1 LIASAVIGRDRDW
14 QEAQKS
20 SPRDFTRVR
29 SIAVAVS
36 EATSEGPVDSQQRA
50 ASGRTIYDTG
60 KFLHTSCGEDRS
72 SHGPEEV
79 RNSRSRSG
87 SRARAQGLAKRR
99 RRSRSGSRC
108 RYLEHAASRY
118 DSRERYGS
126 RKRSGSR
133 ERYGNR
139 EHYSRRERSGSRER
153 FRASHSYGGG
163 VALRDT
169 ACSGSDPRSRSR
181 SRSHGPHAGY
191 GRRQDP
197 RDTRQRNDG
206 REQREAAPLSK
217 SRNVDQAASKPEVA
231 SSRGA
236 PVQSAWAGSA
246 AVRRIPLPFAEYG
259 HLYAFDP
266 FTGVLFEASRQF
278 YYDAGA
284 QLYLDA
290 RTSTYLRLVGAA
302 AAGAGRLEEPVFEPY
317 QPPLP
322 AGAPP
327 PRAGLPVQVAMT
339 VAAAALPATAAS
351 SIGAIRLA
359 APSTGTH
366 YAATVADVV
375 DAQTLV
381 LTDSREAPDPQAA
394 PAAASGA
401 PAAAA
406 APRQAAI
413 HSVCELCQRGFPSHE
428 ALRRHEDKSQLH
440 ATNLTARI
448 ASATT
453 R

>member
-1 LIASAVIGRDRDW
+1 LIASAVIGRDRDR

-36 EATSEGPVDSQQRA
+36 EATSRRPVDSQEGA
-50 ASGRTIYDTG
+50 VSGRAVYEPG
-60 KFLHTSCGEDRS
+60 KFLHTTCGEGRS

-118 DSRERYGS
+118 DSRESYGS

-133 ERYGNR
+133 ERYSNR
-139 EHYSRRERSGSRER
+139 EHYSRRERSGGRER
-153 FRASHSYGGG
+153 FRASHRHGGS
-163 VALRDT
+163 VALHDT
-169 ACSGSDPRSRSR
+169 ARSGSDPRSRSR
-181 SRSHGPHAGY
+181 SRSHGRHAGY

-197 RDTRQRNDG
+197 RESRQRNEV
-206 REQREAAPLSK
+206 REQREAAPLSR
-217 SRNVDQAASKPEVA
+217 SLNVYQAASMTEVA

-236 PVQSAWAGSA
+236 PVESAWAGST

-259 HLYAFDP
+259 HRYAFDP
-266 FTGVLFEASRQF
+266 STGVLFEASRQF

-290 RTSTYLRLVGAA
+290 HTSTYLRLVGAA

-327 PRAGLPVQVAMT
+327 PRAGLPMT
-339 VAAAALPATAAS
+339 IAAAAATLPASAVS
-351 SIGAIRLA
+351 SNGAIGLA

-375 DAQTLV
+375 DALAVGRTG
-381 LTDSREAPDPQAA
+381 SREAPEPQTA

-401 PAAAA
+401 PADAA
-406 APRQAAI
+406 APPQAEI

-440 ATNLTARI
+440 ATNLAAQA
-448 ASATT
+448 ASAPT